1 MVRDARQYWG
11 LVHVENND
19 LLLGV
24 HINANNIEIT
34 ILRFWSAQAKANFS
48 TKGRRMKS
56 FERIA
61 LAIMCFVIST
71 VCFAQPIKLKTPR
84 GAQLEV
90 IAEFPAG
97 DGPFPVLV
105 LAPGQGYHMGLPAME
120 ATAKEMVAQR
130 IAVYRFNWA
139 YFSSDA
145 KSGQPS
151 KEYVAEI
158 EDMTTVLNKAR
169 SDPRVAK
176 DKIAV
181 AGKSLGSVVA
191 WQVLAKHK
199 DIKGGLFLTPV
210 CSETQSGHVIS
221 STVAAGNY
229 PGIGNEKRPLAF
241 IAGEADPLCA
251 APALYQYVSQ
261 AGGPTRIS
269 IVGGNHGFA
278 NPKLTGTLGDEA
290 MKSNVKIVAL
300 LAADFVSELMR

>member
-1 MVRDARQYWG
+1 
-11 LVHVENND
+11 
-19 LLLGV
+19 LGV
-24 HINANNIEIT
+24 QIAANNIEIT
-34 ILRFWSAQAKANFS
+34 ILRFRWAQVKANFS
-48 TKGRRMKS
+48 TKGRSMKS

-61 LAIMCFVIST
+61 LALMCCVIST
-71 VCFAQPIKLKTPR
+71 TCFAQPIKLKTPR

-97 DGPFPVLV
+97 DGPFATVV
-105 LAPGQGYHMGLPAME
+105 LAPGQGYHMSLPAME
-120 ATAKEMVAQR
+120 QTAKEMVVQR

-181 AGKSLGSVVA
+181 AGKSLGSLVA
-191 WQVLAKHK
+191 WQVLAKNK

-210 CSETQSGHVIS
+210 CSEIQSGSAIGS
-221 STVAAGNY
+221 SIASSIAADNY
-229 PGIGNEKRPLAF
+229 PGINTEKRPLAF
-241 IAGEADPLCA
+241 IAGETDPLCA
-251 APALYQYVSQ
+251 APALYRYVSQ

-300 LAADFVSELMR
+300 LAADFVAELIR